1 MILSVISAAAA
12 FYFLETKPQFLGD
25 NLATPQREFLPA
37 PDQVKKARLPPRND
51 PDKPRFLAASNRYN
65 FLYGKKGEDAA
76 SSLDRKEPYLEVVGA
91 GLKPVPAP
99 YDKKGQNGQE
109 GFLWIDR
116 ASSSHVMTLGRSHGV
131 EPGQHVA
138 IYDGA
143 GRLGEVEVDQALES
157 TSYVHPS
164 GQSMDLSKNDYYRAV
179 LE

>member
-1 MILSVISAAAA
+1 MAKKNIKRIFWGVILMILSVISAAAA
-12 FYFLETKPQFLGD
+12 FYFLETKPQFWGD
-25 NLATPQREFLPA
+25 NLSTPQREFLPA
-37 PDQVKKARLPPRND
+37 PDQV
-51 PDKPRFLAASNRYN
+51 
-65 FLYGKKGEDAA
+65 KKGEDAA

-143 GRLGEVEVDQALES
+143 GRLGEVEVDHALDS